1 DKPPVF
7 EAADTL
13 ALALPVMRGMIAT
26 LKVRAER
33 MRAAVEAP
41 MLATD
46 LADYLVA
53 RGVPFRQ
60 AHAAVG
66 RAVKRAEALGVA
78 LTHLPLTEYQA
89 IHPAFSADLMQVLQV
104 EHALERRSASGGTAP
119 QAVQE
124 QLALAKTILN
134 KLEREV

>member
-1 DKPPVF
+1 
-7 EAADTL
+7 
-13 ALALPVMRGMIAT
+13 
-26 LKVRAER
+26 
-33 MRAAVEAP
+33 

-66 RAVKRAEALGVA
+66 QAVKRAESLGVA
-78 LTHLPLTEYQA
+78 LTHLPLAEYQA
-89 IHPAFSADLMQVLQV
+89 IHPAFGADLVQVLEV
-104 EHALERRSASGGTAP
+104 ERALERRSASGGTAP

-134 KLEREV
+134 KPESEV